1 MKAKRA
7 ARDNPAYEISLILFE
22 GNALSNFKRIL
33 PFVKPRLIVLTPV
46 FFIECAESASMAAD
60 GRLDDDTLATKVTV
74 FPNPSQEQP

>member
-1 MKAKRA
+1 
-7 ARDNPAYEISLILFE
+7 LFE

-60 GRLDDDTLATKVTV
+60 AHFDDDTLAAKMTV
-74 FPNPSQEQP
+74 FPNPSQEPP